1 MKVKVIKE
9 AKSKNELKDRAKKHK
24 KANKKKA
31 WGWFVN
37 PNAGNVEYNVD
48 FFNHA
53 MGSDG
58 GTLGTSGGAS
68 DGGGMGES
76 LQEAI
81 SNNVKI
87 YEVEKDGLPEVGR
100 KFIAYRTTHKEYE
113 IYTRQDKED
122 IRKQGWSDVDS
133 HISKDGEFY
142 SGKSGWIY
150 PVDYD
155 RYVYLDELK
164 LISPKTTKQDQL
176 KQENV
181 TKEIKTAFNEVFG
194 TFGDKLATAF
204 TIKNEKGD
212 VEVEFPFSVWNNTL
226 DINYLAFENERKINR
241 LLIEPMKSNN
251 LNDTDIEKIFNI
263 IFSHKWENYYV
274 RKELAKYKQTALDTI
289 TKSNSAEV
297 KESLQKEEDDAKKR
311 ETVLKR
317 AGNLTEQDLNHT
329 EIEPITESTLINSE
343 YVKEYY
349 NRKWKPSKTAK
360 REFAQ
365 KMNSIEDFCK
375 ENNISHSKT
384 SDSYYF
390 EIDGQKYRVSN
401 HSVEASNYN
410 SGGRYHNDG
419 RRDDTIYIHAG
430 KTRVMDIFNDL
441 KVGKKLDSRGNV
453 ITEDIE
459 KHDTLNPKIWNS
471 DNTLKKEV
479 KEKIDEIVD
488 TFKENLLE
496 DGVDLKI
503 KDVIICGSNANY
515 NYTENSDIDVH
526 IISDTKDLDCNK
538 KHLPIIYNAYKKM
551 FNDSYGIEFY
561 DTEVEIY
568 VENDKTGVTSGG
580 IYSVKDDKWLKEPS
594 MVEVPEVDEKEFE
607 EELSKWEDECNEIL
621 YNLEDIEDSIRNID
635 TLLDELYEMRQD
647 SIQKEGEFSIGNLVF
662 KELRN
667 KGFLTN
673 LKGVKKEL
681 QSRLMSLYDNE

>member
-58 GTLGTSGGAS
+58 GTLGTSGGTS

-76 LQEAI
+76 LLQDLHRDNQRIRRIYGEEVYQALQEYCEQG
-81 SNNVKI
+81 NDLGNV
-87 YEVEKDGLPEVGR
+87 L
-100 KFIAYRTTHKEYE
+100 
-113 IYTRQDKED
+113 YTE
-122 IRKQGWSDVDS
+122 
-133 HISKDGEFY
+133 
-142 SGKSGWIY
+142 SGWERFEKWLINTKGIDIKE
-150 PVDYD
+150 PDDY
-155 RYVYLDELK
+155 
-164 LISPKTTKQDQL
+164 Q
-176 KQENV
+176 
-181 TKEIKTAFNEVFG
+181 
-194 TFGDKLATAF
+194 
-204 TIKNEKGD
+204 
-212 VEVEFPFSVWNNTL
+212 TL
-226 DINYLAFENERKINR
+226 ED
-241 LLIEPMKSNN
+241 MK
-251 LNDTDIEKIFNI
+251 
-263 IFSHKWENYYV
+263 
-274 RKELAKYKQTALDTI
+274 
-289 TKSNSAEV
+289 EV
-297 KESLQKEEDDAKKR
+297 KESLQKEEDVVYKGFTITHSPTTWYFDDQSYDVDGYIILSNRSFDKEGKYR
-311 ETVLKR
+311 LPLYCEDENHKVL
-317 AGNLTEQDLNHT
+317 NF
-329 EIEPITESTLINSE
+329 STLQEAKDWIDKYEGKFSIKVLHGDE
-343 YVKEYY
+343 VHAVIDEV
-349 NRKWKPSKTAK
+349 SDDKT
-360 REFAQ
+360 
-365 KMNSIEDFCK
+365 IE
-375 ENNISHSKT
+375 
-384 SDSYYF
+384 
-390 EIDGQKYRVSN
+390 
-401 HSVEASNYN
+401 EA
-410 SGGRYHNDG
+410 
-419 RRDDTIYIHAG
+419 
-430 KTRVMDIFNDL
+430 
-441 KVGKKLDSRGNV
+441 
-453 ITEDIE
+453 IE

-496 DGVDLKI
+496 DGIDLKI

-561 DTEVEIY
+561 GTEVEIY

-594 MVEVPEVDEKEFE
+594 MVEVPEVNEKEFE

>member
-68 DGGGMGES
+68 DGGGIGES

-113 IYTRQDKED
+113 IYTREDKED
-122 IRKQGWSDVDS
+122 IYKQGWSNVDV
-133 HISKDGEFY
+133 HISNDGEFY

-150 PVDYD
+150 PIDYD
-155 RYVYLDELK
+155 RYIYLDELN

-176 KQENV
+176 KQENA

-194 TFGDKLATAF
+194 TFGDKLATTF
-204 TIKNEKGD
+204 TFKNKKGD
-212 VEVEFPFSVWNNTL
+212 VEVEFPFTVWDSTL
-226 DINYLAFENERKINR
+226 DINYLVFENEYKINKR
-241 LLIEPMKSNN
+241 LIEPMKANN
-251 LNDTDIEKIFNI
+251 LNDADIEKIFNT
-263 IFSHKWENYYV
+263 IFSYNWKNSFT
-274 RKELAKYKQTALDTI
+274 KNKLIKYKQTALDALSKL
-289 TKSNSAEV
+289 KSVEV
-297 KESLQKEEDDAKKR
+297 KESLQKEEDVVYKGF
-311 ETVLKR
+311 T
-317 AGNLTEQDLNHT
+317 
-329 EIEPITESTLINSE
+329 IT
-343 YVKEYY
+343 
-349 NRKWKPSKTAK
+349 
-360 REFAQ
+360 
-365 KMNSIEDFCK
+365 
-375 ENNISHSKT
+375 HSPT
-384 SDSYYF
+384 TWYFGDQSYDVDRY
-390 EIDGQKYRVSN
+390 IILSN
-401 HSVEASNYN
+401 HSLDKEGKHRLPLYCEDENRKVLNFNTLQEAKDWIDKYEGKFSVEVHGDEVHAVINEVS
-410 SGGRYHNDG
+410 
-419 RRDDTIYIHAG
+419 DDKIIEE
-430 KTRVMDIFNDL
+430 
-441 KVGKKLDSRGNV
+441 S
-453 ITEDIE
+453 IE

-515 NYTENSDIDVH
+515 NYTENSDIDIH

-580 IYSVKDDKWLKEPS
+580 IYSVKDNKWLKEPS
-594 MVEVPEVDEKEFE
+594 VIEVPEVDEKEFE
-607 EELSKWEDECNEIL
+607 EELSEWEDECNKIL

-673 LKGVKKEL
+673 LKEVKKEL
-681 QSRLMSLYDNE
+681 QTRLMSLYDNE

>member
-133 HISKDGEFY
+133 RISKDGEFY

-176 KQENV
+176 KQENA

-194 TFGDKLATAF
+194 TLGDKLAT
-204 TIKNEKGD
+204 TYTTKNEKGD

-226 DINYLAFENERKINR
+226 SINYLAFENEHKINR
-241 LLIEPMKSNN
+241 LFIEPMKSNN
-251 LNDTDIEKIFNI
+251 LNDADIEKIFNI

-297 KESLQKEEDDAKKR
+297 KESLQKEEDVVYKGF
-311 ETVLKR
+311 T
-317 AGNLTEQDLNHT
+317 
-329 EIEPITESTLINSE
+329 IT
-343 YVKEYY
+343 
-349 NRKWKPSKTAK
+349 
-360 REFAQ
+360 
-365 KMNSIEDFCK
+365 
-375 ENNISHSKT
+375 HSPT
-384 SDSYYF
+384 TWYFDDQSYDV
-390 EIDGQKYRVSN
+390 DGYIILSN
-401 HSVEASNYN
+401 HSFDKEGKYRLPLYCEDGNHKVLNFSTLQEAKDWIDKYEGKFSVKVLHGDEVHAVIDEV
-410 SGGRYHNDG
+410 S
-419 RRDDTIYIHAG
+419 DDKTIEEA
-430 KTRVMDIFNDL
+430 
-441 KVGKKLDSRGNV
+441 
-453 ITEDIE
+453 IE
-459 KHDTLNPKIWNS
+459 KHNELNPKIWNS

-496 DGVDLKI
+496 DGIDLKI

-561 DTEVEIY
+561 GTEVEIY

-647 SIQKEGEFSIGNLVF
+647 SIQKEGEFSVGNLVF

>member
-76 LQEAI
+76 LLQDLHRDNQRIKRIYGEEVYQALQEYCEQG
-81 SNNVKI
+81 NDLGNV
-87 YEVEKDGLPEVGR
+87 L
-100 KFIAYRTTHKEYE
+100 
-113 IYTRQDKED
+113 YTE
-122 IRKQGWSDVDS
+122 
-133 HISKDGEFY
+133 
-142 SGKSGWIY
+142 SGWE
-150 PVDYD
+150 
-155 RYVYLDELK
+155 RFEK
-164 LISPKTTKQDQL
+164 WLINTKGI
-176 KQENV
+176 
-181 TKEIKTAFNEVFG
+181 EIKEP
-194 TFGDKLATAF
+194 D
-204 TIKNEKGD
+204 D
-212 VEVEFPFSVWNNTL
+212 YQTL
-226 DINYLAFENERKINR
+226 
-241 LLIEPMKSNN
+241 
-251 LNDTDIEKIFNI
+251 
-263 IFSHKWENYYV
+263 
-274 RKELAKYKQTALDTI
+274 
-289 TKSNSAEV
+289 
-297 KESLQKEEDDAKKR
+297 EDM
-311 ETVLKR
+311 
-317 AGNLTEQDLNHT
+317 
-329 EIEPITESTLINSE
+329 
-343 YVKEYY
+343 KEYY

-419 RRDDTIYIHAG
+419 RRVDTIYIHAG

-441 KVGKKLDSRGNV
+441 KAGKKLDSRGNI

-496 DGVDLKI
+496 DGIDLKI

-621 YNLEDIEDSIRNID
+621 YNLEDMEDSIRNID

>member
-37 PNAGNVEYNVD
+37 PNAGNVEYNVG
-48 FFNHA
+48 FFNHV

-58 GTLGTSGGAS
+58 GTLGTS
-68 DGGGMGES
+68 GGGMGES

-87 YEVEKDGLPEVGR
+87 YETEKDGLPEVGR

-113 IYTRQDKED
+113 IYTRQDKEA
-122 IRKQGWSDVDS
+122 IRKKGWSDEDS
-133 HISKDGEFY
+133 YISKDGEFY
-142 SGKSGWIY
+142 SGESGYIY

-155 RYVYLDELK
+155 RYVYVDELN
-164 LISPKTTKQDQL
+164 LISPKTTEQDQL
-176 KQENV
+176 KQEN
-181 TKEIKTAFNEVFG
+181 ERNRIKTAFNEVFG
-194 TFGDKLATAF
+194 TLGDKLATIF
-204 TIKNEKGD
+204 STINKKGN
-212 VEVEFPFSVWNNTL
+212 VEIRFPFSLRDNAL
-226 DINYLAFENERKINR
+226 DINYLSFENEYEINK
-241 LLIEPMKSNN
+241 LLIEPMKSNS
-251 LNDTDIEKIFNI
+251 LNDTDIEKIFNT
-263 IFSHKWENYYV
+263 IFSYNWKNSFT
-274 RKELAKYKQTALDTI
+274 KNKLIKYKQTTLDSI
-289 TKSNSAEV
+289 SKLKSVEV
-297 KESLQKEEDDAKKR
+297 KESLQKEEDVVYKGF
-311 ETVLKR
+311 T
-317 AGNLTEQDLNHT
+317 
-329 EIEPITESTLINSE
+329 IT
-343 YVKEYY
+343 
-349 NRKWKPSKTAK
+349 
-360 REFAQ
+360 
-365 KMNSIEDFCK
+365 
-375 ENNISHSKT
+375 HSPT
-384 SDSYYF
+384 TWHFGDQSYDVDRY
-390 EIDGQKYRVSN
+390 IILSN
-401 HSVEASNYN
+401 HSLDKEGKHRLPLYCEDENHKVLNFNTLQEAKDWIDKYEGKFSVEVHGDEVHAVINEVS
-410 SGGRYHNDG
+410 
-419 RRDDTIYIHAG
+419 DDKIIEE
-430 KTRVMDIFNDL
+430 
-441 KVGKKLDSRGNV
+441 S
-453 ITEDIE
+453 IE

-515 NYTENSDIDVH
+515 NYTENSDIDIH

-580 IYSVKDDKWLKEPS
+580 IYSVKDNKWLKEPS

-621 YNLEDIEDSIRNID
+621 YNLEDIEDSIKNID
-635 TLLDELYEMRQD
+635 TILDELYEMRQD

-673 LKGVKKEL
+673 LKEVKKEL
-681 QSRLMSLYDNE
+681 QTRLMSLYDNE